1 MVAVVH
7 DLNLALRF
15 ADRVLVLEQG
25 HCVADGPPAQVL
37 TPELLTEVW
46 GVEAWRI
53 TTPDGAPRLQ
63 WV

>member
-1 MVAVVH
+1 
-7 DLNLALRF
+7 
-15 ADRVLVLEQG
+15 
-25 HCVADGPPAQVL
+25 
-37 TPELLTEVW
+37 LLTEVW